1 MEDFLPKESYFF
13 NWYFYAIQK
22 KYLTA
27 VLVLVGEGDLKPQIE
42 KKVSDLKIEK
52 KVFFLGARSDVY
64 RFYQVFDAFI
74 FPSLY
79 EGFGNVLL
87 EAQAC
92 GIQSFTSKDV
102 VPQYANITPLLH
114 YIPLSYDAD
123 HWKSIILTH
132 KDYQRKDMSKERT
145 R

>member
-1 MEDFLPKESYFF
+1 MFIDS
-13 NWYFYAIQK
+13 I
-22 KYLTA
+22 KYLM
-27 VLVLVGEGDLKPQIE
+27 L
-42 KKVSDLKIEK
+42 
-52 KVFFLGARSDVY
+52 
-64 RFYQVFDAFI
+64 FI

-132 KDYQRKDMSKERT
+132 KDYQRKDMSKDVQDNGFDIHQNAEWLT
-145 R
+145 NFYLNKLL